1 MIIKSTQT
9 NFKNISARSRKRI
22 ILASSIIEEEK
33 RQVQVFR
40 SPLFRDF
47 SPKRLAQTN
56 LIGANLA
63 NIDLGGANLIGAN
76 LTGADLKGANLIGTS
91 FSYIDL
97 TGANLTG
104 ANLTNANLIK
114 ANLKGANLTDA
125 DLTNTNLIK
134 ANLTD
139 TNLQD
144 ANLQDA
150 NLQDADLQD
159 ADLKGANLRGADL
172 SNTFLTGA
180 NLQDADLTDA
190 NLTNT
195 RLRKANLTGANLRGA
210 DLTGANYNEF
220 TCFPTSFS
228 PEGKGLI
235 HDPIIITASKLSS
248 LAHKLTEVNLNGSKV
263 TYFAANLL
271 PQQIT
276 EKYDL
281 VPINKIEEPSLSFT
295 FGPLDMRDVQSL
307 EEVDPNFL
315 LSQFVSLGVSTN
327 YDQMN
332 ISELESLVLEVGV
345 SISCDQMNIN
355 DLKALLLTPLVR
367 GPYYELREKK

>member
-104 ANLTNANLIK
+104 ANLSNIFLTNTSLRKANLTGANLTNANLIK
-114 ANLKGANLTDA
+114 ANL
-125 DLTNTNLIK
+125 
-134 ANLTD
+134 
-139 TNLQD
+139 
-144 ANLQDA
+144 
-150 NLQDADLQD
+150 
-159 ADLKGANLRGADL
+159 RG
-172 SNTFLTGA
+172 T
-180 NLQDADLTDA
+180 
-190 NLTNT
+190 
-195 RLRKANLTGANLRGA
+195 NLTGANLRGA

-281 VPINKIEEPSLSFT
+281 SKKT
-295 FGPLDMRDVQSL
+295 
-307 EEVDPNFL
+307 
-315 LSQFVSLGVSTN
+315 
-327 YDQMN
+327 
-332 ISELESLVLEVGV
+332 
-345 SISCDQMNIN
+345 
-355 DLKALLLTPLVR
+355 LKVW
-367 GPYYELREKK
+367 